1 MPTYIVTLITHILT
15 SAEGVI
21 RMLGWIKI
29 VMLTAYVLT
38 VY

>member
-1 MPTYIVTLITHILT
+1 MPTFIVILITHILT

-21 RMLGWIKI
+21 GVLGWIKI